1 MSSRSFIAADKATFE
16 RHWSDGG
23 RHTTGGYERSAVIL
37 TSDEHASERVPPML
51 AECCFEPICLDSVG
65 ELRTGAL
72 DKRAALILCED
83 VLPDGDFRDVLRV
96 LAATAR
102 KIPVI
107 VFSRFADW
115 DSYLRAVRLGAYD
128 CMRYPF
134 RSGELEWILRQ
145 IIWTPRTKA

>member
-1 MSSRSFIAADKATFE
+1 MSSRSFTASDEPTFE
-16 RHWSDGG
+16 RRWSDGG
-23 RHTTGGYERSAVIL
+23 RNTTGGYERSAVIL
-37 TSDEHASERVPPML
+37 TGDKHASERVPPLL
-51 AECCFEPICLDSVG
+51 ADCGFEPICLGSVG

-72 DKRAALILCED
+72 DKSAVLILCED

-96 LAATAR
+96 LAAVPR